1 MIDVTALGEALID
14 MTPIKLEDGTE
25 AFMPNVGGAPMNV
38 LAMLSKLN
46 KKTAFIG
53 KVGLDTFGA
62 QIKQTAEAAGI
73 DTTGLVQ
80 SPDFN
85 TTLAF
90 VHPNDAGDRSF
101 TFYRKGCADV
111 NLREAE
117 INLRLIDECRIF
129 HFGSLSLTDEPARSA
144 TIAAVE
150 YAKAQGK
157 LISYDPNYRPL
168 LWSSENNAK
177 EQMLSLIQF
186 VDLIK
191 VSEEELALM
200 TGESDIE
207 LGAEGLLSLGPALV
221 LVTMGEK
228 GSYFRNS
235 SGSGF
240 VPTASVLPVD
250 TTGCGDAFLGAFL
263 SQLISNGISK
273 DTLKSVSSE
282 QLKSMLFYA
291 NCAGTLTALKR
302 GAIPALPEAHE
313 IKQLMGSLSSDT

>member
-14 MTPIKLEDGTE
+14 MTTIKQEDGTE
-25 AFMPNVGGAPMNV
+25 AFMPNVGGAPLNV

-207 LGAEGLLSLGPALV
+207 LGAERLLSLGPALV

-228 GSYFRNS
+228 GSFFKNS
-235 SGSGF
+235 AGSGF
-240 VPTASVLPVD
+240 VPTTSIIPID

-263 SQLISNGISK
+263 SKLLSDGVNKSDLKTLTSK
-273 DTLKSVSSE
+273 DLKP
-282 QLKSMLFYA
+282 MLAYA
-291 NCAGTLTALKR
+291 NSAGTLTALKK
-302 GAIPALPEAHE
+302 GAIPALPE
-313 IKQLMGSLSSDT
+313 KQDILKLVVSMSYDS